1 MKNFKNIVIR
11 LAAFCLV
18 SLIPFTAVWSAD
30 EDMISQ
36 VYLEFDPETGTF
48 VTTQDPTLMNN
59 KSQHAAGQSKQIEQ
73 IQQNQDM
80 LVSGQDSADNP
91 ASVAAAP
98 MSQQSP
104 MISGDGGSS
113 STTLIAVGVGLVLL
127 IGIIAW
133 VRKSSQQSA

>member
-1 MKNFKNIVIR
+1 MKNFKIILIR
-11 LAAFCLV
+11 LAAVCLV
-18 SLIPFTAVWSAD
+18 SLMPFATSWSAD

-48 VTTQDPTLMNN
+48 VTAQDPTLMNN

-80 LVSGQDSADNP
+80 LASGQDSSDTQTP
-91 ASVAAAP
+91 VAAAP

-104 MISGDGGSS
+104 MSS
-113 STTLIAVGVGLVLL
+113 SDGSGAGSTTMIAVGVGLVLL
-127 IGIIAW
+127 IGIVAW
-133 VRKSSQQSA
+133 VRKGQQSA

>member
-1 MKNFKNIVIR
+1 MKNYKNVFIR
-11 LAAFCLV
+11 LTAFCLV
-18 SLIPFTAVWSAD
+18 SLVPFSATWSAD

-80 LVSGQDSADNP
+80 LASGQDSMDAQSP
-91 ASVAAAP
+91 VAAAP

-104 MISGDGGSS
+104 MTSNDGSGAS
-113 STTLIAVGVGLVLL
+113 STTMIAVGVGLLL
-127 IGIIAW
+127 LVGIIAW
-133 VRKSSQQSA
+133 VRKSQQSA